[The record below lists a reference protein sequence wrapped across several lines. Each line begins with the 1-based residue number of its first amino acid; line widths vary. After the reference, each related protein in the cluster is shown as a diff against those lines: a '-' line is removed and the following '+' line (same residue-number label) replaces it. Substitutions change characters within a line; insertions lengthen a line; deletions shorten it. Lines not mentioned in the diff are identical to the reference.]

1 MRDHETAQEA
11 APGWDAIDEAIAP
24 LVEGIPR
31 VHWGT
36 GTMIPDQDGLWGVSA
51 YPRPGH
57 WFYVTYGLSEL
68 FTKVSRDPHVSGWGQ
83 ELTMRISRGSTSEPP
98 GWPKRLLS
106 RLGELVFERAAP
118 FWPGGRVELGDG
130 GDEMPP
136 AVCWTPDPELG
147 QIVTPNGSVEFVAT
161 VGIGRDLLARL
172 RAHGTEAALAEIRTV
187 NPLLVTGAAGLD
199 W

>member
-1 MRDHETAQEA
+1 MRDHEIAPEA

-24 LVEGIPR
+24 LVEGVPR
-31 VHWGT
+31 VHWGA

-68 FTKVSRDPHVSGWGQ
+68 FTKISRDPDVSGWGQ
-83 ELTMRISRGSTSEPP
+83 ELTMRISRGSASEPP
-98 GWPKRLLS
+98 GWPKHLLS

-118 FWPGGRVELGDG
+118 FWPGGRVELGDAE
-130 GDEMPP
+130 DEMPP

-147 QIVTPNGSVEFVAT
+147 EIATPNGSVEFVAT

-172 RAHGTEAALAEIRTV
+172 RAHGTEAGLAQIRMV
-187 NPLLVTGAAGLD
+187 NPLLVTGAEGLD